1 MKILGISN
9 PNFVGVT
16 VATKAICT
24 DYVPVNHINH
34 NTLTPTIAQTILK
47 EDPDVLV
54 IGGWSKGYGDLLTHL
69 RERKRRFPVV
79 GVYHGGLF
87 HHNVFNDQLYF
98 QQFLAAQKKGNIDVT
113 GFVNPPTA
121 EYFQKVRGEKK
132 VAFVPHYFKPSK
144 LRVDPKQIF
153 RIGVFGGT
161 ANWVKNAGGAAV
173 VAKDYVDN
181 TPGCSLTTT
190 NSYNQNRDMFL
201 GTLSECS
208 LLIHISHLECYSN
221 LVQEGWARGIPVIY
235 SAANDGLVSQNPLLT
250 KEEKYQLNH
259 LRMSCN
265 IDAVELYDLITHVH
279 KSWDGYSKCVYEIYQ
294 NLALRTENYLKE
306 LFNQIYRN
314 HKRGGV
320 RSPDFFIKAL
330 DDASHI

>member
-1 MKILGISN
+1 MGISN
-9 PNFVGVT
+9 PNFIGVT

-24 DYVPVNHINH
+24 DYAPVNHVNH
-34 NTLTPTIAQTILK
+34 STLVPMIAQTILK

-54 IGGWSKGYGDLLTHL
+54 VGGWSKGYGDILAYLK
-69 RERKRRFPVV
+69 ERKRRFPVI

-98 QQFLAAQKKGNIDVT
+98 QQFLAAQKRGSIDVT

-121 EYFQKVRGEKK
+121 EYFQKVRGERN
-132 VAFVPHYFKPSK
+132 VAFVPHYFKPLK
-144 LRVDPKQIF
+144 LRVDLRYPF

-173 VAKDYVDN
+173 VAQDYVNN
-181 TPGCSLTTT
+181 TPNCALTTT
-190 NSYNQNRDMFL
+190 NSYGQSRELFL
-201 GTLSECS
+201 GSVNECS

-235 SAANDGLVSQNPLLT
+235 SAASDGLVSQNPLLA
-250 KEEKYQLNH
+250 KDEKYQLNH
-259 LRMSCN
+259 LRMESN

-279 KSWDGYSKCVYEIYQ
+279 RNWDKYSESVHDIYRK
-294 NLALRTENYLKE
+294 LAVRTENYLKE
-306 LFNQIYRN
+306 LFDQVCRS
-314 HKRGGV
+314 HKKGGV
-320 RSPDFFIKAL
+320 RSSNFFLRAL
-330 DDASHI
+330 DDASHL